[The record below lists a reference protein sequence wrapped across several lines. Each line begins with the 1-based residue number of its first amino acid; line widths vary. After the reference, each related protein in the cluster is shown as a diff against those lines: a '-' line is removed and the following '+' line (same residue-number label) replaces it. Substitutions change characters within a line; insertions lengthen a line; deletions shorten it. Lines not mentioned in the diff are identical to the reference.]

1 MKLRTAP
8 ARRSVAARLAAVAV
22 SAACAS
28 AWAQSDFSVV
38 DGYRVDDRT
47 YAGYRVW
54 RAQNC
59 GGCHGAE
66 QQGLTGPA
74 LTDSLKRLT
83 REEFERTVREG
94 RPQRRMPGFGH
105 VPQVMEQIDGLYVYL
120 KGRADGVITRAQV
133 EPIKQSNP

>member
-1 MKLRTAP
+1 M
-8 ARRSVAARLAAVAV
+8 
-22 SAACAS
+22 
-28 AWAQSDFSVV
+28 AQAQPVPTVV
-38 DGYRVDDRT
+38 DGYRVDAQT

-54 RAQNC
+54 RSQNC

-94 RPQRRMPGFGH
+94 RPARRMPSFGH

-120 KGRADGVITRAQV
+120 KGRADGVITQAQV
-133 EPIKQSNP
+133 EPLNK